1 MKDQIFP
8 QSSLGRLVFF
18 VIAWKSTII
27 ILKFFIFCCR
37 FYDSSVGKESSCNAG
52 DPTLISG
59 LGRSPGERKGYPLQ
73 YSGLEN
79 SMNCIVHRIAKS
91 WTWLSE
97 FHFHYLWT
105 VTVLAHNCFFRDLA
119 NPWPVFTGFSVIT
132 LCLLLCFHR
141 YFNWSSVASASRHYF
156 KLYSNLALF
165 VLYISSNQ

>member
-1 MKDQIFP
+1 MMEKDRRTAGADEKTPSRAQYFSWINHTNEGSNASQTLANLEYFGWMKDQIFP

-91 WTWLSE
+91 WT
-97 FHFHYLWT
+97 
-105 VTVLAHNCFFRDLA
+105 
-119 NPWPVFTGFSVIT
+119 
-132 LCLLLCFHR
+132 
-141 YFNWSSVASASRHYF
+141 
-156 KLYSNLALF
+156 
-165 VLYISSNQ
+165 